1 MSLLDKFNDY
11 ENEDK
16 KEKMNKMVNR
26 LTLCSVAGLGAL
38 VLAFNTIGTV
48 KPGEIGIIVR
58 TGQVNRIVDSG
69 LMLKIPFLEKR
80 VTMIT
85 RIQKESVQSSAV
97 THDLQD
103 VNAELVINYSIS
115 KDSALELYKTVGT
128 EYKDNIIIPVLH
140 ESFKAGT
147 AKYSAEGIISD
158 RSKAKQEILDVIKDR
173 LDDYGILVSDL
184 NIVNLEFSEAF
195 NQAIEEKA
203 IAQQQVEK
211 AKQELEKAK
220 VEAERKVTEAQAE
233 AEAQRLQQSTLTDL
247 MIKKM
252 YIEKWNGQL
261 PTTTTSD
268 SGVMLNLK

>member
-1 MSLLDKFNDY
+1 MYLIKNKFMFDSDKEEEEFTKKYKRVRNCTLLG
-11 ENEDK
+11 
-16 KEKMNKMVNR
+16 
-26 LTLCSVAGLGAL
+26 LAG
-38 VLAFNTIGTV
+38 VFLAFNTIGII
-48 KPGEIGIIVR
+48 KPGEIGIIIR

-80 VTMIT
+80 ITMIT
-85 RIQKESVQSSAV
+85 RIQKESIQSSAV

-103 VNAELVINYSIS
+103 VNAELVINYSIN
-115 KDSALELYKTVGT
+115 KESALELYKNVGT

-140 ESFKAGT
+140 ESFKAGS

-158 RSKAKQEILDVIKDR
+158 RSKVKQEILDVIKDR

-211 AKQELEKAK
+211 AKQDLEKAK

-261 PTTTTSD
+261 PTTTTGNSD
-268 SGVMLNLK
+268 MMINLK